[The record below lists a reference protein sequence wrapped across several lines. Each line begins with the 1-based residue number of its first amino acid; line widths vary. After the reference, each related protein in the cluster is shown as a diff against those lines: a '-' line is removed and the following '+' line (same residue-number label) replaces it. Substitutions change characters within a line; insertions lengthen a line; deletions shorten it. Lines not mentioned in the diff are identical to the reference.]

1 MRAFFYMEVGDE
13 ALRKDTDLM
22 AV

>member
-1 MRAFFYMEVGDE
+1 MEVGDE
-13 ALRKDTDLM
+13 ALREDTDLM